1 MKKITAIT
9 LITILAS
16 ACQVK
21 VNTGD
26 DTGGLPIQGTWKL
39 LTGTLI
45 VKTDTTVTDYT
56 KDKSFIKIIN
66 GDHFAF
72 FLHDLTHGKDSATKM
87 YSAGAGSYTLKDSS
101 YTEHLEY
108 CDARE
113 WEGHDFPFTISLK
126 NDTLTIQGVE
136 KIDSIGV
143 NRYNIERYVRLKQ

>member
-1 MKKITAIT
+1 MRRIASIAAVAI
-9 LITILAS
+9 LFA
-16 ACQVK
+16 ACQTEVK
-21 VNTGD
+21 TNETAAA
-26 DTGGLPIQGTWKL
+26 GLPIQGTWKL

-45 VKTDTTVTDYT
+45 QKTDTTVTDYT

-72 FLHDLTHGKDSATKM
+72 FQHDLTHGKDSATKA
-87 YSAGAGSYTLKDSS
+87 YSSGAGSYTLKDSS

-108 CDARE
+108 CDVRE
-113 WEGHDFPFTISLK
+113 WEGHDFPFTVSIA

-143 NRYNIERYVRLKQ
+143 NRYNIERYIRVK

>member
-1 MKKITAIT
+1 MRRIASIAAVAI
-9 LITILAS
+9 LFA
-16 ACQVK
+16 ACQTEVK
-21 VNTGD
+21 TNETAAA
-26 DTGGLPIQGTWKL
+26 GLPIQGTWKL

-45 VKTDTTVTDYT
+45 QKTDTTVTDYT

-72 FLHDLTHGKDSATKM
+72 FQHDLTHGKDSATKA
-87 YSAGAGSYTLKDSS
+87 YSSGAGSYTLKDSS

-113 WEGHDFPFTISLK
+113 WEGHDFPFTVSIA

-143 NRYNIERYVRLKQ
+143 NRYNIERYIRVK